1 MKPQTGFSLTE
12 LMAALAIATIV
23 LGGLVA
29 VHERSRHFAAQAES
43 IAVLGDVG
51 RFALSHVAMDLRH
64 AGFYG
69 LAGSA
74 NMIDGAVNSE
84 APISIPVAGDCG
96 RNWSISLHRPVEGQ
110 NNRYELNCPAYR
122 GAPRPGS
129 DVLVIRRAAD
139 RISLAE
145 VGRLQLHS
153 GLAQASLNATG
164 LVPDIAPVETRD
176 LVVSAYYVS
185 SVSSSGKDIPGLRRK
200 ILRSGPRIVDE
211 EIIPGIEDL
220 QIQFAIASE
229 ATQET
234 GRNPTISWVNPDS
247 TLLTSSESDE
257 NSRVVAVRLWLLV
270 SGRDAPRAYHASIGA
285 YADRP
290 APPNDSRRRQLIAQ
304 TFAVRNGESE

>member
-1 MKPQTGFSLTE
+1 MKLQAGFSLAE

-43 IAVLGDVG
+43 IAELADVG
-51 RFALSHVAMDLRH
+51 RFALSYVATDLRH

-69 LAGSA
+69 LASSA
-74 NMIDGAVNSE
+74 HGIDGVVDTE

-96 RNWSISLHRPVEGQ
+96 RNWSISLQRPVEGQ
-110 NNRYELNCPAYR
+110 NNHYELDCPAYR
-122 GAPRPGS
+122 GAARPGS

-139 RISLAE
+139 RISLPE

-153 GLAQASLNATG
+153 GLARASLNATG
-164 LVPDIAPVETRD
+164 SVPDIAPVETRD

-185 SVSSSGKDIPGLRRK
+185 TVSSGGKGIPSLRRK
-200 ILRSGPRIVDE
+200 VLLSGPRIVDE

-229 ATQET
+229 PAQEP

-247 TLLTSSESDE
+247 TLLPSSGSDRS
-257 NSRVVAVRLWLLV
+257 SRVVAVRLWLLV

-290 APPNDSRRRQLIAQ
+290 APPSDSRRRQLIAQ
-304 TFAVRNGESE
+304 TFAFRNGDSE